1 MNGVVNMYPNPTAQT
16 TSVQVPN
23 MSGNMAQVKV
33 YNAVGQELMSFSSA
47 INKGNASFEVD
58 LGVQSSGIYFV
69 EVIDELGKVS
79 KGKLVKN

>member
-1 MNGVVNMYPNPTAQT
+1 
-16 TSVQVPN
+16 
-23 MSGNMAQVKV
+23 
-33 YNAVGQELMSFSSA
+33 MSFSSA